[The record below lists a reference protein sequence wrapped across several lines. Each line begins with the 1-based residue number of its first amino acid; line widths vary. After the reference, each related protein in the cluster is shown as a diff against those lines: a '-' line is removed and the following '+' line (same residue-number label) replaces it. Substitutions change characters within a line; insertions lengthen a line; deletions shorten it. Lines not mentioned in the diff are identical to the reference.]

1 MVILVEDKNRKT
13 VKKSNDVKK
22 PVKRKK
28 KTLRINKKA
37 IEKLTISKKNAK
49 IVKLVAVVIVVLLL
63 ILLAAGQFGGVTFST
78 IGDYVNVLIV
88 GIGSGEGYPYRMNGI
103 PICDAGVTSS
113 DLILVYD
120 DTVKVLDSTAKELSN
135 YPHTY
140 DHPVMSSNSGRAL
153 IYDVGAKS
161 FRVQAKT
168 RILYEKEIPYMILT
182 GAMGKDGT
190 VAIGS
195 RAKDAQSMLTVYN
208 TKAEELFVWK
218 CAKENIISCDVSDNG
233 KLFAVTVLGVNNGS
247 VYSKVYI
254 FNKQS
259 KEPKASFEYPDSA
272 ISSVQFLSNE
282 TLFVFGNNVC
292 EVIKGDEVKEKI
304 DVSVNTPYK
313 LYISDNNTAVLV
325 LSKYSSTTQKI
336 IKVYDKS
343 GSELFTQEIN
353 GLVKSVSTDG
363 KYIGVLTDEKVWLYN
378 RTGDQCGVANVNTDA
393 EKVMVAG
400 RNTYVYSVDK
410 IEKFSSVSDNEK

>member
-1 MVILVEDKNRKT
+1 MEVKNKKT
-13 VKKSNDVKK
+13 VKK
-22 PVKRKK
+22 PVKKTAKRKRK
-28 KTLRINKKA
+28 PI
-37 IEKLTISKKNAK
+37 TISFKNAK
-49 IVKLVAVVIVVLLL
+49 TLKLLAIILVVLLL
-63 ILLAAGQFGGVTFST
+63 IIIAAAQFGGVTFST
-78 IGDYVNVLIV
+78 ISDNVRTAIA
-88 GIGSGEGYPYRMNGI
+88 GIGSGDGYPYRMNGI
-103 PICDAGVTSS
+103 EISDAGITNS
-113 DLILVYD
+113 DLLLVYD
-120 DTVKVLDSTAKELSN
+120 DSVKVLDSTAKELSN
-135 YPHTY
+135 LTHSF

-153 IYDVGAKS
+153 IYDEGGKN
-161 FRVQAKT
+161 FRVQSKT
-168 RILYEKEIPYMILT
+168 RVLYEKELDYMILT

-208 TKAEELFVWK
+208 TNEEEIFVWK

-233 KLFAVTVLGVNNGS
+233 KLFAVTVLGVDNGS

-254 FNKQS
+254 FNKKDS
-259 KEPKASFEYPDSA
+259 EPKASFEYPDSA

-292 EVIKGDEVKEKI
+292 EVIKGEEVKEKI

-336 IKVYDKS
+336 IKVYNKS
-343 GSELFTQEIN
+343 GSELFTQEID
-353 GLVKSVSTDG
+353 GLVKSVATDG
-363 KYIGVLTDEKVWLYN
+363 KYTGVLTDENVQIYN
-378 RTGDQCGVANVNTDA
+378 TKGERCGSANVNTDA
-393 EKVMVAG
+393 EKVMISG

-410 IEKFSSVSDNEK
+410 IEKFSSVGDNEE